1 MTHIMTEP
9 YSHNIDPQTIQK
21 GNTMKIEGTIV
32 AITGAGGGLGSA
44 MAKRLAAQGARLA
57 LLDYAMEPLAEL
69 QASLGLAEADCLIIG
84 CDVSNEEAVD
94 TAFAQIK
101 DHFGGLDVLVNNAGI
116 TRDALMVK
124 VKDGE
129 LISRM
134 TLANWNAVINVNLT
148 GVFLC
153 GRAAAEH
160 MAVAGGPGLIIN
172 ISSISHSGNMGQ
184 SNYTA
189 AKAGVAAMA
198 VTWAK
203 ELARYGV
210 RVNAISPGFIGT
222 EMVKAMKP
230 EALAKLSAMIPAGRI
245 GEPDEIAHTV
255 QYIIENDFVN
265 GRNIEV
271 DGGMRL

>member
-1 MTHIMTEP
+1 
-9 YSHNIDPQTIQK
+9 
-21 GNTMKIEGTIV
+21 MKTEGTIV
-32 AITGAGGGLGSA
+32 AITGAGGGLGGA
-44 MAKRLAAQGARLA
+44 MARRLAAQGARLA
-57 LLDYAMEPLAEL
+57 LLDYALEPANKLKDE
-69 QASLGLAEADCLIIG
+69 LGLSDNDCLVIG
-84 CDVSNEEAVD
+84 CDVSDEEAVD
-94 TAFAQIK
+94 RAFSQIK
-101 DHFGGLDVLVNNAGI
+101 DHFGSIDVLVNNAGI
-116 TRDALMVK
+116 TRDALMIK

-129 LISRM
+129 LVSRM
-134 TLANWNAVINVNLT
+134 TLANWNAVIDVNLT

-184 SNYTA
+184 SNYSA

-203 ELARYGV
+203 ELSRYGV

-222 EMVKAMKP
+222 EMVMSMKP

-245 GEPDEIAHTV
+245 GQPDEIAHTV

>member
-1 MTHIMTEP
+1 
-9 YSHNIDPQTIQK
+9 
-21 GNTMKIEGTIV
+21 MKTEGTIV

-44 MAKRLAAQGARLA
+44 MAKRLAAQGSRLA
-57 LLDYAMEPLAEL
+57 LLDYVTEPMEEL
-69 QASLGLAEADCLIIG
+69 KASLGLPEADCLVIR

-94 TAFAQIK
+94 AAFTQIR
-101 DHFGGLDVLVNNAGI
+101 DHFGGIDVLVNNAGI
-116 TRDALMVK
+116 TRDALLVK

-134 TLANWNAVINVNLT
+134 TLPNWNAVINVNLT

-160 MAVAGGPGLIIN
+160 MAVADGPGLIIN

>member
-1 MTHIMTEP
+1 M
-9 YSHNIDPQTIQK
+9 
-21 GNTMKIEGTIV
+21 
-32 AITGAGGGLGSA
+32 
-44 MAKRLAAQGARLA
+44 RLAGQGARLA
-57 LLDYAMEPLAEL
+57 LLDYVIEPMEQLKTE
-69 QASLGLAEADCLIIG
+69 LGLAEADCLVIG

-94 TAFAQIK
+94 KAFAQIN
-101 DHFGGLDVLVNNAGI
+101 DYFGGIDVLVNNAGI
-116 TRDALMVK
+116 TRDALMIK

-129 LISRM
+129 LVSRM
-134 TLANWNAVINVNLT
+134 SLANWNAVINVNLT

-160 MAVAGGPGLIIN
+160 MALAGGPGLIIN

-184 SNYTA
+184 SNYSA

-210 RVNAISPGFIGT
+210 RANAISPGFIAT
-222 EMVKAMKP
+222 DMVKAMKP

-245 GEPDEIAHTV
+245 GEPDEIANTV

-265 GRNIEV
+265 GRNFEV
-271 DGGMRL
+271 DGGMRI

>member
-1 MTHIMTEP
+1 
-9 YSHNIDPQTIQK
+9 
-21 GNTMKIEGTIV
+21 MKTEGTIV

-57 LLDYAMEPLAEL
+57 LLDYAIEPMEELKASLDLAE
-69 QASLGLAEADCLIIG
+69 SDCLVIG
-84 CDVSNEEAVD
+84 CDVSDEDAVD
-94 TAFAQIK
+94 SAFAQIK
-101 DHFGGLDVLVNNAGI
+101 GYFGSIDVLVNNAGI

-129 LISRM
+129 LVSRM

-160 MAVAGGPGLIIN
+160 MAVTGGPGLIIN

-222 EMVKAMKP
+222 EMVRAMKP
-230 EALAKLSAMIPAGRI
+230 EALAKLSAMIPAGRV
-245 GEPDEIAHTV
+245 GDPDEIAHTV

>member
-1 MTHIMTEP
+1 MKT
-9 YSHNIDPQTIQK
+9 K
-21 GNTMKIEGTIV
+21 GAIV

-57 LLDYAMEPLAEL
+57 LLDYVTEPMEEL
-69 QASLGLAEADCLIIG
+69 KASLGMPDADCLIIG
-84 CDVSNEEAVD
+84 CDVSSEELVD
-94 TAFAQIK
+94 QAFSDIK

-116 TRDALMVK
+116 TRDALMIK

-129 LISRM
+129 LVSRM
-134 TLANWNAVINVNLT
+134 SLANWNAVINVNLT

-160 MAVAGGPGLIIN
+160 MALADGPGLIIN

-184 SNYTA
+184 SNYSAT
-189 AKAGVAAMA
+189 KAGVAAMA

-222 EMVKAMKP
+222 EMVMSMKP
-230 EALAKLSAMIPAGRI
+230 EALAKLSAMIPIGRI

>member
-1 MTHIMTEP
+1 
-9 YSHNIDPQTIQK
+9 
-21 GNTMKIEGTIV
+21 MKTAGTIV
-32 AITGAGGGLGSA
+32 AITGAGGGLGGA
-44 MAKRLAAQGARLA
+44 MARRLATQGARLA
-57 LLDYAMEPLAEL
+57 LLDYALEPVQKLKNE
-69 QASLGLAEADCLIIG
+69 LGLADNDCLVIG
-84 CDVSNEEAVD
+84 CDVSDEDAVD
-94 TAFAQIK
+94 SAFSQIK
-101 DHFGGLDVLVNNAGI
+101 DHFGGIDVLVNNAGI
-116 TRDALMVK
+116 TRDALIIK
-124 VKDGE
+124 IKDGE
-129 LISRM
+129 LVSRM

-153 GRAAAEH
+153 GRAAAAH
-160 MAVAGGPGLIIN
+160 MALASGPGLIIN

-222 EMVKAMKP
+222 DMVMSMKP
-230 EALAKLSAMIPAGRI
+230 EALEKLSAMIPAGRI
-245 GEPDEIAHTV
+245 GDPDEIAHTV

-265 GRNIEV
+265 GRNVEV